1 MGEEK
6 VKVNVKVLINEYDKF
21 TFTETLAGPEEV
33 SEEAKLAV
41 LYAFPTNTS
50 PDCYTP

>member
-21 TFTETLAGPEEV
+21 TFTETLAKPEKV
-33 SEEAKLAV
+33 SEKPRLAV

-50 PDCYTP
+50 PDCCTS